1 MPSIILVMDCL
12 PTSDILDGSVSTEPS
27 TFLAMALNCSRF
39 SVDPDASLMDPAIA
53 ETRATAFWAAV
64 NFMVSNGWLRA
75 TPSSVMED
83 TYSCWYFASSA
94 DVSRCICAICLD
106 ISPRIGSISA
116 TASWRAMRFL
126 ALNRLT
132 YSSSWSSL
140 ISVIS
145 WISAAAFGPSSCN
158 SSRRSSP
165 MPRRSRSLRFLR
177 HCFNPST

>member
-1 MPSIILVMDCL
+1 
-12 PTSDILDGSVSTEPS
+12 
-27 TFLAMALNCSRF
+27 
-39 SVDPDASLMDPAIA
+39 
-53 ETRATAFWAAV
+53 
-64 NFMVSNGWLRA
+64 
-75 TPSSVMED
+75 MED

-165 MPRRSRSLRFLR
+165 IPRRSRSLRFLR
-177 HCFNPST
+177 HCFNPSTCDCKLLSRSSAVRSVLESNASNNPYADLIWSARWLTASLYWLLRSLILSFRSLYAFATLSV